1 MRGPDA
7 GIADRVTAAAL
18 FGTVAIPLVPVPGIL
33 QFNAADD
40 AVAGD
45 IRVGFQ
51 GGKLHWSPALA
62 ARLRD
67 LAPAQAILRAYREL
81 GPDFLSSLDGQ
92 FALAVV
98 DASEQRIILAV
109 DPLGIERLTYRTSP
123 SEIVFGYSAEQVA
136 RAATGP
142 ATLRL
147 QSIFDYLVMHM
158 VPAPDTVF
166 AGVRKL
172 RGGHCVVWEKGR
184 LTEHRYWTPRFVEEG
199 RGDFTQLSE
208 GLHAA
213 LRTAVSECQPDEH
226 TGAFLSGGLDS
237 STVAGV
243 LRTVAGRPAHTFSI
257 GFGYVDYDE
266 LDYARVANR
275 HFGNT
280 GHEYVIGAR
289 DIASAFPL
297 IAKSYDEPFGN
308 SSALPLYHCA
318 RFAREAGMDHLLAGD
333 GGDEL
338 FAGNSRY
345 ARQGFF
351 QRYQYVPRPMRSLA
365 EALLSNWP
373 DGILFSPVRKA
384 RNYVERASIPL
395 PRRLEIWNLLF
406 RLGPSTVLH
415 PEFLAAIDVE
425 APLARM
431 QEVWDSA
438 PCHSDLN
445 RMLFYD
451 WQYTLADNDL
461 RKVETMSRL
470 AGIRVSYPMLHP
482 AVRSLAQK
490 VPPRLMLPGTR
501 LRDFYKRAMVGFLP
515 DAIITKPKHGFGLPF
530 GLWLQDSAELRDMIF
545 GNLSSL
551 RARQIVEPGF
561 LDRLL
566 HLHGRDDAEY
576 YGVFLWIL
584 AMLEQW
590 MQEHRVSV

>member
-1 MRGPDA
+1 MRGPEA
-7 GIADRVTAAAL
+7 QIADQVTTAPL
-18 FGTVAIPLVPVPGIL
+18 FGNLRIPAVTVSDIL
-33 QFNAADD
+33 QLDAADD
-40 AVAGD
+40 AADSG
-45 IRVGFQ
+45 IRVGVQ
-51 GGKLHWSPALA
+51 GGKLHWSPELA
-62 ARLRD
+62 ARLRH
-67 LAPAQAILRAYREL
+67 LPPAQAILLAYRER
-81 GPDFLSSLDGQ
+81 GPNFLDSLDGQ

-98 DASEQRIILAV
+98 DQSDQRIILAV
-109 DPLGIERLTYRTSP
+109 DPLGIERLTYRVAS
-123 SEIVFGYSAEQVA
+123 SEFVFGSSAEQVA
-136 RAATGP
+136 RATTGP
-142 ATLRL
+142 VTLRL
-147 QSIFDYLVMHM
+147 QAIFDYLVMHM
-158 VPAPDTVF
+158 VPAPDTVYD
-166 AGVRKL
+166 GVRKL

-184 LTEHRYWTPRFVEEG
+184 LTERRYWAPRFVEEG
-199 RGDFTQLSE
+199 RGDFAQLSE

-213 LRTAVSECQPDEH
+213 LRTAVSECQPGNR

-243 LRTVAGRPAHTFSI
+243 LRKVADRPARTFSI
-257 GFGYVDYDE
+257 GFGYADYDE
-266 LDYARVANR
+266 LDYARIANR
-275 HFGNT
+275 HFGNI
-280 GHEYVIGAR
+280 GHEYVIDAR
-289 DIASAFPL
+289 DIATAFPL

-318 RFAREAGMDHLLAGD
+318 RLAREAGMDHLLAGD

-338 FAGNSRY
+338 FGGNSRY

-351 QRYQYVPRPMRSLA
+351 QRYQHVPRPLRSLA
-365 EALLSNWP
+365 EALLSGWP
-373 DGILFSPVRKA
+373 DRLMFSPVRKA

-406 RLGPSTVLH
+406 RLGPAAVLH
-415 PEFLAAIDVE
+415 PEFLASIDVE

-431 QEVWDSA
+431 QELWDSA
-438 PCHSDLN
+438 PCRSDLN

-482 AVRSLAQK
+482 AVRSLAQQ
-490 VPPRLMLPGTR
+490 VPPGLMLPGTR
-501 LRDFYKRAMVGFLP
+501 LRDFYKRAMAGFLP
-515 DAIITKPKHGFGLPF
+515 VEIITKPKHGFGLPF

-545 GNLSSL
+545 GSLSSL